1 MNGDGQ
7 KYELQLQRE
16 EKEVEDL
23 QQRVVKSQQMSVET
37 LADLQKETR
46 VLEDSLAVLREERQ
60 TLQNELDSIR
70 KEVGR

>member
-1 MNGDGQ
+1 M
-7 KYELQLQRE
+7 
-16 EKEVEDL
+16 EDL